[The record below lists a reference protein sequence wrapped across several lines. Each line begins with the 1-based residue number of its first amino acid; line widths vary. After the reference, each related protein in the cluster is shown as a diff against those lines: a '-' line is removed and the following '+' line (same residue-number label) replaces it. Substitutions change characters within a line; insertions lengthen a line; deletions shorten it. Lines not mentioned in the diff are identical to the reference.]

1 MQFRGK
7 VSYIDIDGLL
17 SSVKKI
23 MIRNILYAHTGN
35 FSWQMKAY
43 QKNMQEKPKEN
54 EEAQYADTEV
64 KAGLMKTIEGLLAS
78 SAINSTLPPAKARE
92 QALID
97 LLQRV
102 YVWC

>member
-1 MQFRGK
+1 
-7 VSYIDIDGLL
+7 
-17 SSVKKI
+17 
-23 MIRNILYAHTGN
+23 
-35 FSWQMKAY
+35 MKAY

-64 KAGLMKTIEGLLAS
+64 KAGLAKTIEGLLAS
-78 SAINSTLPPAKARE
+78 SANSTLPPAKARE